1 MKEVCYYEADDGTK
15 FDNEEECRR
24 YEIFLE
30 LKNNEKD
37 FSVYYYD
44 QTKISFCLDGEL
56 ESPDDVFFIKVDTES
71 AVCALIEWFDFFGV
85 RHPFEYR
92 YPNRCIGHWMYDE
105 SRKYEDCWV
114 RIEEIHERIH
124 SILDNFE

>member
-1 MKEVCYYEADDGTK
+1 MKEICYYEADDGTK

-44 QTKISFCLDGEL
+44 QTKNSFCLDGEL
-56 ESPDDVFFIKVDTES
+56 EAPDDVFFIKVDTES

-85 RHPFEYR
+85 RHPVEYR

-105 SRKYEDCWV
+105 NRRYEDCWV
-114 RIEEIHERIH
+114 RIEEVHERIH
-124 SILDNFE
+124 SILDNFD

>member
-1 MKEVCYYEADDGTK
+1 MKEIRYFEAEDGTK
-15 FDNEEECRR
+15 FDNEGECRR

-44 QTKISFCLDGEL
+44 QTKFSFCFDGEL
-56 ESPDDVFFIKVDTES
+56 AAPDNVFYIKVNTED

-105 SRKYEDCWV
+105 NRKYEDCWV
-114 RIEEIHERIH
+114 RIEEVHERIH
-124 SILDNFE
+124 NILDNFD